1 MPRAIDG
8 MTFTQDVCLKKR
20 EVVFKKNGH
29 EYAIQTTMSVHYN
42 LEDAYINVSD
52 LLKYEH
58 NI

>member
-8 MTFTQDVCLKKR
+8 MTFTQGVCLKKR
-20 EVVFKKNGH
+20 KVVSKKNGH
-29 EYAIQTTMSVHYN
+29 EYAIQPIMNVSYN

>member
-8 MTFTQDVCLKKR
+8 MTFTRDVCLFRK
-20 EVVFKKNGH
+20 VVSKKNGH
-29 EYAIQTTMSVHYN
+29 EYAIQPIMNVSYN